1 MERKAQFSDEF
12 RRRVEWVY
20 AMHPSHSVNYN
31 SSDTELRT
39 RLLNSI
45 AEACHKLHV
54 KNPGLLPR
62 PTGCGGLNEHLN
74 PISSRKGR
82 RDTQWVEIL
91 LQTLVVLCLRPRHR
105 LPAASLNTNS
115 FYKLERWHEAYFVH
129 ILESPD
135 VKDDQESK
143 IATSLIP
150 LFTRLNK
157 SMKTTSWYL
166 QTYEAN
172 WGEIT
177 DVLADGLAI
186 LGDICALLETSH
198 LHGTYEYDE
207 ESKPI
212 DTKCSSDI
220 LSCGRRIALRIA
232 ALVHDSSPQPERNMQ
247 WVSFAD

>member
-1 MERKAQFSDEF
+1 MQKEPKNTLLERKAQFSDEF
-12 RRRVEWVY
+12 RKRVEWVY

-31 SSDTELRT
+31 SSDVGLRT
-39 RLLNSI
+39 QLLNSI

-54 KNPGLLPR
+54 KNPGLLPA
-62 PTGCGGLNEHLN
+62 PTGRGDLNGHLSST
-74 PISSRKGR
+74 SSRKDR

-91 LQTLVVLCLRPRHR
+91 LRALVVLCLRPRHR

-115 FYKLERWHEAYFVH
+115 FYNLERWHLAYFVH
-129 ILESPD
+129 IVENPD
-135 VKDDQESK
+135 VKDDQGSK

-150 LFTRLNK
+150 LFRRLNK

-186 LGDICALLETSH
+186 LEDICGLLETNH
-198 LHGTYEYDE
+198 LRGTCEYDE
-207 ESKPI
+207 ESKST
-212 DTKCSSDI
+212 DTNCSSDL
-220 LSCGRRIALRIA
+220 LSCGRRIDRKS
-232 ALVHDSSPQPERNMQ
+232 V
-247 WVSFAD
+247 V